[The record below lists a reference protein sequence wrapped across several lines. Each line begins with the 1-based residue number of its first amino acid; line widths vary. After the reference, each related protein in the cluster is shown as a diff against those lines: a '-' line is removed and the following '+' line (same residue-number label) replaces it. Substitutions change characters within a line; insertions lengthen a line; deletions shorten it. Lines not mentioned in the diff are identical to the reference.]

1 MTLPIVF
8 RTRWSGCRAIHD
20 FGLISFFNAKHENV
34 MSLVLPGADDAATL
48 PRASNNTH
56 LIMAKG
62 NNAHRK
68 EVKKPKKEKPKPAPA
83 GRKS

>member
-1 MTLPIVF
+1 MTLSIVLKNALE
-8 RTRWSGCRAIHD
+8 WCRATHD
-20 FGLISFFNAKHENV
+20 FDLLSFFNPEHENV
-34 MSLVLPGADDAATL
+34 MSLVLPGADGAATL

-56 LIMAKG
+56 NTMAKG
-62 NNAHRK
+62 NNAHKK